1 MWPFSN
7 FHYGFR
13 TSRST
18 ADLLTFILLRLCRI
32 ATAGVWGY
40 SSCSTRYIQGLNM
53 VWHTSLLHKR
63 KYYSLIALRGPFLVL
78 NFSCYTLITFLIM
91 LCVILLSMLMVLLST
106 LNVMRPLIF
115 GNSENWLPNLNLIYE
130 TLWTGAVSGLLISIL
145 EKLSL
150 SCLTGLMTVV
160 LLM

>member
-1 MWPFSN
+1 M
-7 FHYGFR
+7 
-13 TSRST
+13 
-18 ADLLTFILLRLCRI
+18 
-32 ATAGVWGY
+32 Y
-40 SSCSTRYIQGLNM
+40 SICSTRYIQGLNM

-63 KYYSLIALRGPFLVL
+63 KSYSLIDLRGPFLVL
-78 NFSCYTLITFLIM
+78 HFSCYTLITFLIM
-91 LCVILLSMLMVLLST
+91 LCVILLSMLMILLST